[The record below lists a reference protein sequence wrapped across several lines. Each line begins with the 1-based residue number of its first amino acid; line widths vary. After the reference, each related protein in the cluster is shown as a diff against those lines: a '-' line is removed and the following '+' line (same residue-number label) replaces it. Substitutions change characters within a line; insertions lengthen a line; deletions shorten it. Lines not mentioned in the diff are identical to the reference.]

1 MRRLLIVCALSVLTL
16 GAAAR
21 TSQAP
26 ADAPF
31 FFLQFSDPQF
41 GMFTADKDFVQ
52 ETANVEFAI
61 ATANRLK
68 PAFVVITGD
77 LVNKAGDAA
86 QIAEFHR
93 IAAKLDRTIPLY
105 NVPGNHDVENTPT
118 PESIASYTKSFGPD
132 HYTFTRGGFVGIV
145 LNSSLVKAPD
155 KASAL
160 LAEQE
165 TWMKARLADAR
176 QSGARHIVIF
186 QHHPYFLKAADEA
199 EVYYNLPLA
208 RRAEY
213 LKLFHEA
220 GVKYIFAG
228 HLHNNSPAQDGA
240 LAMVTTGPVG
250 KPLGTGSRSGM
261 RVVIVRP
268 TGITHQFYE
277 LGDLPTSVNLSGSSP
292 QSKETSTALHGPPW

>member
-1 MRRLLIVCALSVLTL
+1 MKRLLIACVLLALSLSSS
-16 GAAAR
+16 AR
-21 TSQAP
+21 TPQTP

-41 GMFTADKDFVQ
+41 GMFTANKDFAQ
-52 ETANVEFAI
+52 ETANFEFAI
-61 ATANRLK
+61 ASANRLK
-68 PAFVVITGD
+68 PAFVVVTGD
-77 LVNKAGDAA
+77 LVNKAGDPA
-86 QIAEFHR
+86 QIAEYR
-93 IAAKLDRTIPLY
+93 RVAAKLDRSIPLY
-105 NVPGNHDVENTPT
+105 NVAGNHDVENVPT
-118 PESIASYTKSFGPD
+118 PETVAAYTKAFGPD
-132 HYTFTRGGFVGIV
+132 RYTFTRGDFVGIV
-145 LNSSLVKAPD
+145 INSSLVKAPD
-155 KASAL
+155 KAGAL

-165 TWMKARLADAR
+165 SWMKARLADAR
-176 QSGARHIVIF
+176 QAGARHIVIF

-213 LKLFHEA
+213 LKLFHDS

-228 HLHNNSPAQDGA
+228 HLHNNSPARDGD
-240 LAMVTTGPVG
+240 LEMVTTGPVG

-277 LGDLPTSVNLSGSSP
+277 LGDLPNSIDLS
-292 QSKETSTALHGPPW
+292 K

>member
-1 MRRLLIVCALSVLTL
+1 MKRLLIACALLILALS
-16 GAAAR
+16 GAAS

-41 GMFTADKDFVQ
+41 GMFTADKDFAQ
-52 ETANVEFAI
+52 ETANFEFAI
-61 ATANRLK
+61 ASANRLK
-68 PAFVVITGD
+68 PAFVVVTGD
-77 LVNKAGDAA
+77 LVNKAGDPA
-86 QIAEFHR
+86 QIAEYRR
-93 IAAKLDRTIPLY
+93 IAAKLDRAIPLY

-118 PESIASYTKSFGPD
+118 PETVAAYTKSFGPD

-145 LNSSLVKAPD
+145 LDSSLVKAPE
-155 KASAL
+155 KAGAL
-160 LAEQE
+160 PAEQDA
-165 TWMKARLADAR
+165 WMKAQLADAR
-176 QSGARHIVIF
+176 QAGARHIVIF

-208 RRAEY
+208 RRSEY
-213 LKLFHEA
+213 LKLFHDS

-228 HLHNNSPAQDGA
+228 HLHANSPAQDGD
-240 LAMVTTGPVG
+240 LQMVTTGPVG

-268 TGITHQFYE
+268 AGLTHQFYE
-277 LGDLPTSVNLSGSSP
+277 LGELPTSIDLS
-292 QSKETSTALHGPPW
+292 K